1 MKYLKILA
9 LAAMVFM
16 TGCANWT
23 TASVYSTTTTPTGT
37 QTNAQGDAAKY
48 AAMVNQTY
56 NCATCTDVQK
66 EAMIRNLSRMYIAET
81 DQNWATKTRN
91 DMGETVT
98 WRLNRALDQ
107 ALFLL
112 LQDY

>member
-1 MKYLKILA
+1 MKYLRILTLVA
-9 LAAMVFM
+9 VVVM
-16 TGCANWT
+16 TGCANWQ
-23 TASVYSTTTTPTGT
+23 TASVYSHTTTPTGT

-48 AAMVNQTY
+48 AAAVNVTY

-66 EAMIRNLSRMYIAET
+66 EQIIRALSRTYIQDT
-81 DQNWATKTRN
+81 DKNWYQKTKN
-91 DMGETVT
+91 DLGETTT

-107 ALFLL
+107 ALFLI